1 MSKVMASYIS
11 DGEGGADPHPLPT
24 RCDACWV
31 LPLCSRLGEFS
42 TPVHGELG
50 HGVSLG
56 LPIQCAVG
64 IMGCG
69 QQLAGFIHTPCC
81 PMEHHDILR
90 GCALLN
96 YPILP

>member
-50 HGVSLG
+50 QGVSLG
-56 LPIQCAVG
+56 LPIQCGDHGVRAAARR
-64 IMGCG
+64 CYPY
-69 QQLAGFIHTPCC
+69 T
-81 PMEHHDILR
+81 
-90 GCALLN
+90 LL
-96 YPILP
+96 PDGTL